1 MVMQIEKYKGLKTQF
16 STLGGIFLSFLFSVF
31 VIFSTIWVCMAIWFQ
46 QPFGYALSI
55 FTIALWIIFA
65 GICLGIYISK
75 RFISRIK
82 IFFIY
87 SLSFICSLIWYFN
100 IEARQDREW
109 APEVSKVLSY
119 EQHGNLVTLHNVRNF
134 NWRSE
139 DDYDEKWET
148 RTVDLNKISGVNVIT
163 SYWMGPQIAH
173 TLVSF
178 DFENSPPLT
187 FSIEIRKEKGES
199 FSALG
204 GFFRKFELSLI
215 ASDEKDIIFT
225 RSNIRNEDVYFFP
238 IHMNKT
244 DTRALFKEYLQT
256 AKKLQ
261 QTPKWYNTLTSN
273 CTTLVFDMA
282 QAVSQHQYPSDYR
295 LLLSGYLPNYLYDL
309 RAFSHQWTIDEW
321 YSHAH
326 INPKTEHKN
335 ALSSKQY
342 STLIRQGLISPKYPI
357 QEKIHEGKK

>member
-1 MVMQIEKYKGLKTQF
+1 MTQTKQTKTSPKLAQFGKYF
-16 STLGGIFLSFLFSVF
+16 FHTLFALFVACTS
-31 VIFSTIWVCMAIWFQ
+31 IWVCMVIWFQ
-46 QPFGYALSI
+46 QPLGLIFSI
-55 FTIALWIIFA
+55 FLIIVWIVLAIINLGFHFTQYVFLRRLCN
-65 GICLGIYISK
+65 IIYCLA
-75 RFISRIK
+75 
-82 IFFIY
+82 
-87 SLSFICSLIWYFN
+87 FICSLIGYFS
-100 IEARQDREW
+100 ISARQDRDW
-109 APEVSKVLSY
+109 APEVSRELSY

-139 DDYDEKWET
+139 NDYDEKWEN
-148 RTVDLNKISGVNVIT
+148 RTVDLSKISGINVIT

-178 DFENSPPLT
+178 DFENSAPLT

-215 ASDEKDIIFT
+215 AADEKDIIFT

-238 IHMNKT
+238 IHMPKEEI
-244 DTRALFKEYLQT
+244 RALFEEYLLT
-256 AKKLQ
+256 AKELQ

-282 QAVSQHQYPSDYR
+282 QAVSHNEYPSDYR

-309 RAFSHQWTIDEW
+309 HAFSHAWTIEQW
-321 YSHAH
+321 YQHAH
-326 INPKTEHKN
+326 VNPKTKN
-335 ALSSKQY
+335 KQLTSEQY
-342 STLIRQGLISPKYPI
+342 SSLIRKDLNPTNP
-357 QEKIHEGKK
+357 